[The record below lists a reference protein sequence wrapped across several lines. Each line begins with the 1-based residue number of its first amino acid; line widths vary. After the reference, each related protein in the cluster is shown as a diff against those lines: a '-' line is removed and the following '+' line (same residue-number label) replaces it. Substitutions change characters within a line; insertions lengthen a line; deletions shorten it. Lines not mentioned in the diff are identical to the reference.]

1 MRASRAAGFTL
12 FELIITITL
21 LAILSGV
28 VALFIARP
36 MEGYFGVQ
44 RRAELTDVAD
54 TALRRVGRDVRLA
67 LPNSVRLATAGGA
80 TFLELLL
87 TKTGGRYRFDFDD
100 GTVAGEDVLD
110 FSAPDSQFDTLEP
123 LSTLS
128 GQTITV
134 GTCLAPN
141 DRVVVHNL
149 GISGADAYSGDNTSP
164 ISAFSAGGGAAA
176 NEDRIGICAKQ
187 FPLESPGRRFH
198 VISGPV
204 TFECAPGAVDGNG
217 DGTGQLRRVSN
228 YTISATQPT
237 GTYGGSPITAVLANY
252 VTACTIEYTAL
263 VLQARGLVAIRLTL
277 TRANEAVTLYYEA
290 HVNNVP

>member
-1 MRASRAAGFTL
+1 MNAQRAAGFTL

-28 VALFIARP
+28 VALFVARP
-36 MEGYFGVQ
+36 IEGYFGVQ

-67 LPNSVRLATAGGA
+67 LPNSVRLATSGG
-80 TFLELLL
+80 TTYLELLL

-100 GTVAGEDVLD
+100 GAVAGEDVLD

-123 LSTLS
+123 LSTLA

-134 GTCLAPN
+134 GTCAAPN

-149 GISGADAYSGDNTSP
+149 GIPGADAFSGDTTSP
-164 ISAFSAGGGAAA
+164 ISAFTAGGGAAP

-187 FPLESPGRRFH
+187 FPLESPGRRFQ

-217 DGTGQLRRVSN
+217 NGTGQLRRVAN
-228 YTISATQPT
+228 YTISATQPPP
-237 GTYGGSPITAVLANY
+237 YGGSPITAVLANY

-277 TRANEAVTLYYEA
+277 TRANEPVTLYYEA